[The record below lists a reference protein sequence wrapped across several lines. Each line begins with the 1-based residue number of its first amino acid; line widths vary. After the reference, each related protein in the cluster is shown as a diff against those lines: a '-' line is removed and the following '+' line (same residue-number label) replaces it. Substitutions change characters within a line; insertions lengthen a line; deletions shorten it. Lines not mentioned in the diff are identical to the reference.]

1 MIQQAVAM
9 RPDTHIRRA
18 LSPILCIGGC
28 SGLLYLVVYV
38 MQEAIFRNGLLLSF
52 AGVTVRG
59 DTASVPWL
67 LTQYAVYC
75 GATVA
80 LFALYAWLLAL
91 CRRGYFRDRRVCM
104 LALLFPVLFNFGLL
118 FGRPHFSIDLFDYLS
133 YGYLGSIPG
142 GNPYVQPSFV
152 MEHFPFGG
160 QLVAFGWRPIHGL
173 TPYGALWTWCEIA
186 VMRLTEDAGT
196 AVLLLKGLVIAASL
210 GSAALIWAILGW
222 VRPAHQL
229 LGTLIYLWN
238 PVIIV
243 EFAAEG
249 HNDALMILCILAAL
263 FLAVR
268 TRPALALAM
277 LLLGVLTKYVPVILL
292 PAQMRYLWSVWRKRP
307 DRARLIPLLL
317 LGLLVGLAL
326 AALLYRPLWVGVA
339 TFRGLRE
346 ESAKVVNA
354 SSTAGALYAALAHS
368 PLRAMAGVLT
378 AVLLD
383 GAFALYVLLT
393 GWRVRNA
400 RSLLRTCAAVA
411 VVYVLVASPA
421 YWPWY
426 VALPI
431 ALLALCPDDLFLPI
445 TLIVSIGARLVAPL
459 EVMENRGFITLQVS
473 HAATAA
479 IGVALPLGA
488 CLLLTARKWRQQ
500 RRNIH
505 APEHTVASRY
515 APMVRR
521 QRS

>member
-1 MIQQAVAM
+1 MIQQAVTT
-9 RPDTHIRRA
+9 RPDTQIRRA
-18 LSPILCIGGC
+18 LSPILSIGGC
-28 SGLLYLVVYV
+28 SALLYLVVYFV
-38 MQEAIFRNGLLLSF
+38 QGAIFRNGLLLSF
-52 AGVTVRG
+52 AGVTVQG
-59 DTASVPWL
+59 DAASVPRL
-67 LTQYAVYC
+67 LAQCAVYC
-75 GATVA
+75 GATIA
-80 LFALYAWLLAL
+80 LFALYAWLLTL
-91 CRRGYFRDRRVCM
+91 CRRGYFRDHRARI
-104 LALLFPVLFNFGLL
+104 LALLLPALFNLGLL

-133 YGYLGSIPG
+133 YGYLGSIPH
-142 GNPYVQPSFV
+142 GNPYVQPSSV
-152 MEHFPFGG
+152 MEHFPFGT
-160 QLVAFGWRPIHGL
+160 QLVAFGWQPIHGL

-186 VMRLTEDAGT
+186 VMRLTGDAGT
-196 AVLLLKGLVIAASL
+196 AVLLLKGGIIAASL

-249 HNDALMILCILAAL
+249 HNDALMILCVLAAL

-268 TRPALALAM
+268 TRPALALAT

-292 PAQMRYLWSVWRKRP
+292 PSQIVYCWSIWRRRP
-307 DRARLIPLLL
+307 DRARLAPLLL

-326 AALLYRPLWVGVA
+326 AVLLYHSLWVGAA
-339 TFRGLRE
+339 TFQGLRE

-368 PLRAMAGVLT
+368 PFHAMAGLLT

-383 GAFALYVLLT
+383 GSFALYVLLT

-400 RSLLRTCAAVA
+400 RGLLRTCAGVA
-411 VVYVLVASPA
+411 LVYVLVASPA

-431 ALLALCPDDLFLPI
+431 ALLALYPDDLFLPI
-445 TLIVSIGARLVAPL
+445 TFIVSIGARLVAPL

-479 IGVALPLGA
+479 VGIALPLGA
-488 CLLLTARKWRQQ
+488 CLFLIARKWRQQ
-500 RRNIH
+500 RRNTRVPGY
-505 APEHTVASRY
+505 AVASRQ
-515 APMVRR
+515 APMVWR
-521 QRS
+521 QRL